1 MRGESGDL
9 RGFSAIVLDF
19 SENPIFYISCV
30 RLFSLLWIHFWLR
43 SEVLF
48 ISVFGPVSRSR
59 IQRWFFTRWFTVLS
73 LVRVPGHCQGFV
85 WWARFSFRA
94 KIFVAT
100 QLQGTRVFDLF
111 SRVVRRKEIAL
122 FLPELLIG
130 FGLYLCVL
138 DLFCREQCKQMCSW
152 LQAWPESSSI
162 FFSKAHFFY
171 SHTS

>member
-1 MRGESGDL
+1 VTSVNL
-9 RGFSAIVLDF
+9 VQ
-19 SENPIFYISCV
+19 SCWILMKNRSFTSV
-30 RLFSLLWIHFWLR
+30 RLFFLLWIRFWLR
-43 SEVLF
+43 SEVIF

-73 LVRVPGHCQGFV
+73 LFRAPGHYQGFI

-94 KIFVAT
+94 KIFVAA
-100 QLQGTRVFDLF
+100 QLQGTRVFNLF
-111 SRVVRRKEIAL
+111 SRAVRRKETDL

-130 FGLYLCVL
+130 FVLYLCVL

-152 LQAWPESSSI
+152 LQPWSESSSI
-162 FFSKAHFFY
+162 FLSKADFFY